1 MDSQMVKTLVPYL
14 VAKDAK
20 RALEFYCKA
29 FGAVEVFR
37 MVDPGDGRIG
47 HAELTIG
54 DSRFMLADEYPDFGA
69 VSPDTI
75 GGTPVTLH
83 LSTQTVDADVKQ
95 AVAAG
100 ALLLRAPKDQ
110 SFGERSAT
118 VQDPFGHRWM
128 LSQTIEKITP
138 AEMQARWDADTS
150 A

>member
-1 MDSQMVKTLVPYL
+1 MVKTLVPYL
-14 VAKDAK
+14 VARDAE
-20 RALEFYCKA
+20 RAIGFYCAA

-37 MVDPGDGRIG
+37 MVDPGDGRVG
-47 HAELTIG
+47 HAELTLG
-54 DSRFMLADEYPDFGA
+54 DSRFMLSDEYPDFGA

-83 LSTQTVDADVKQ
+83 LSTDTVDADVDR

-100 ALLLRAPKDQ
+100 AVLLRAPKDQ

-118 VQDPFGHRWM
+118 LQDPFGHRWM
-128 LSQTIEKITP
+128 LSQTIENITP
-138 AEMQARWDADTS
+138 EEMQSRWDDETS